1 MKYIEFACD
10 ILNKFATFIKVF
22 ANKTALFTKYT
33 HKFVL
38 FPLFASAKKLSIKA
52 PRFVATV
59 LASFV
64 LILTVTTTV
73 LATDATVAYNV
84 MLDGKKIG
92 TVKEQTVLAEAEILA
107 AELVDNSECNS
118 LIEHP
123 QLVYTIAGSK
133 NLADANTLSSQI
145 VDNSQKISKVSLLVV
160 DNINLAVEENNEII
174 NSALEEYLKNYA
186 IKHQMESVEFSSAL
200 SVVSVYIPKEKA
212 EQLPSVNDYI
222 SNNPDS
228 LPVQSYTTITVT
240 EDVPYTTKTTKTSKL
255 LAGSTKVTKPGVLGS
270 AEVVYK
276 VAYQDGK
283 EVEKTKISSKVVK
296 EPVAQEALVGTKR
309 VVAADKNGE
318 ASMCWP
324 VKRVSGSYVSSYV
337 GDGRGHKGM
346 DIVAKG
352 GTPIYAATS
361 GTVVFASSDRSGYG
375 KYIIIDHGNGIKTL
389 YGHCSALY
397 VKKGDIVSEGEHI
410 AAVGTTGYSTGNHL
424 HFEVRINDR
433 PVDPVPYI
441 GYN

>member
-1 MKYIEFACD
+1 MKYLKPALNIFKKSISFVKVMLDKIICFARNTYN
-10 ILNKFATFIKVF
+10 L
-22 ANKTALFTKYT
+22 
-33 HKFVL
+33 VL
-38 FPLFASAKKLSIKA
+38 RPLFSKAIKLFVKS
-52 PRFVATV
+52 PRFMAAILTSIV
-59 LASFV
+59 LV
-64 LILTVTTTV
+64 LTVTTTA

-92 TVKEQTVLAEAEILA
+92 TVKEHTVLAEAEILA
-107 AELVDNSECNS
+107 AELVNNSECNS
-118 LIEHP
+118 LIGQPE
-123 QLVYTIAGSK
+123 LVYTIAGGKS
-133 NLADANTLSSQI
+133 LADANTLSSQI
-145 VDNSQKISKVSLLVV
+145 VNNSEKIAKVSLLVV
-160 DNINLAVEENNEII
+160 NNVNLAVEANNDII

-186 IKHQMESVEFSSAL
+186 TNHQMESVEFSSAL
-200 SVVSVYIPKEKA
+200 SVVSVYIPKAKA
-212 EQLPSVNDYI
+212 EKLPSVKEYV
-222 SNNPDS
+222 SNNTDS

-240 EDVPYTTKTTKTSKL
+240 EDVPFTTKSTKTSKL
-255 LAGSTKVTKPGVLGS
+255 LAGSTKITKSGEVGS

-276 VAYQDGK
+276 VAYRDGK
-283 EVEKTKISSKVVK
+283 EVERTKISSKVVK
-296 EPVAQEALVGTKR
+296 EPVAEEALVGTKR

-352 GTPIYAATS
+352 GTPIYAATA
-361 GTVVFASSDRSGYG
+361 GKVVFASRDNSGYG

-397 VKKGDIVSEGEHI
+397 VKKGDTVSEGEHI

>member
-1 MKYIEFACD
+1 MKYLQLAFN
-10 ILNKFATFIKVF
+10 ILKKFSLLVKVI
-22 ANKTALFTKYT
+22 ANKTVCFAEYT
-33 HKFVL
+33 YNFVL
-38 FPLFASAKKLSIKA
+38 RPLFSKAIKFLVNT
-52 PRFVATV
+52 PRFVAAV
-59 LASFV
+59 LTSIV

-118 LIEHP
+118 LIGHP
-123 QLVYTIAGSK
+123 QLVYTIAGGKS
-133 NLADANTLSSQI
+133 LSDAYKLSTQI
-145 VDNSQKISKVSLLVV
+145 VNNSEDIAKVSLLVV
-160 DNINLAVEENNEII
+160 NNVNLAAEENKDII

-186 IKHQMESVEFSSAL
+186 TKHQMESVEFSSAL

-270 AEVVYK
+270 EEVVYK

-283 EVEKTKISSKVVK
+283 EVERTKVSSKVIK

>member
-1 MKYIEFACD
+1 MKYIELVSNIFKKF
-10 ILNKFATFIKVF
+10 ILLIQAVS
-22 ANKTALFTKYT
+22 NKT
-33 HKFVL
+33 VL
-38 FPLFASAKKLSIKA
+38 FAKHTYGFILCPLFLKAKKLLINT
-52 PRFVATV
+52 PRFMAAILT
-59 LASFV
+59 AIV

-92 TVKEQTVLAEAEILA
+92 TVKEHTVLAEAEILA
-107 AELVDNSECNS
+107 AELVNNSECNS
-118 LIEHP
+118 LIGQPE
-123 QLVYTIAGSK
+123 LVYTIAGGKS
-133 NLADANTLSSQI
+133 LADANTLSAQI
-145 VDNSQKISKVSLLVV
+145 VNNSEKIAKVSLLVV
-160 DNINLAVEENNEII
+160 NNVNLAVEANNDII

-186 IKHQMESVEFSSAL
+186 TNHQMESVEFSSSL
-200 SVVSVYIPKEKA
+200 SVVSVYIPKAKA
-212 EQLPSVNDYI
+212 EKLPSVKEYV

-240 EDVPYTTKTTKTSKL
+240 EDVPFTTKSTKTSKL
-255 LAGSTKVTKPGVLGS
+255 LAGSTKVTKPGEVGS

-276 VAYQDGK
+276 VAYRDGK
-283 EVEKTKISSKVVK
+283 EVERTKISSKVVK

-352 GTPIYAATS
+352 GTPIYAATA
-361 GTVVFASSDRSGYG
+361 GTVVFASRDNSGYG

-397 VKKGDIVSEGEHI
+397 VKKGDTVSEGEHI